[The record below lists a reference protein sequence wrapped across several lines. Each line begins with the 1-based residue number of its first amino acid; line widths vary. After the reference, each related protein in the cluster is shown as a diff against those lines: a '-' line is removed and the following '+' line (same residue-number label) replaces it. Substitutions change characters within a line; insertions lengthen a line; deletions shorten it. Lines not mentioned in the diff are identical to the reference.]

1 MYCIHVYMYTCINC
15 HNLLALSVADNLLVC
30 LEHLVHPP
38 GKDKIQKKTIVITKL
53 FIVIVIS

>member
-1 MYCIHVYMYTCINC
+1 MYTCINC